1 MFIRIA
7 SAVGTA
13 ALVTG
18 AMLGIAS
25 PANAETNPSCGSVT
39 QIGSTAYIKSGGTT
53 IASVKQF
60 KGCNKN
66 WSYTYVWESFRSSH
80 SGNWWACSGVSA
92 GSQGLVDYKCGGN
105 HQAEVWSSGA
115 NTLSVCTKAYGQL
128 EWSNGEGSAATDQR
142 C

>member
-7 SAVGTA
+7 SAVGTV
-13 ALVTG
+13 ALATG
-18 AMLGIAS
+18 ALLGIAS
-25 PANAETNPSCGSVT
+25 PANAETNPSCSRVD

-66 WSYTYVWESFRSSH
+66 WSYTYVWEGFRNSH
-80 SGNWWACSGVSA
+80 SGTWWACSGVSTS
-92 GSQGLVDYKCGGN
+92 GGLQDYKCGGN
-105 HQAEVWSSGA
+105 HQKEVWSSGA

-128 EWSNGEGSAATDQR
+128 EWSNGEGAAATDQR

>member
-25 PANAETNPSCGSVT
+25 PANAETNPNCSSVT
-39 QIGSTAYIKSGGTT
+39 PIGSTAYIKSGSTT

-66 WSYTYVWESFRSSH
+66 WSYTYVWEGFRNSH
-80 SGNWWACSGVSA
+80 SGNWWACSGISA
-92 GSQGLVDYKCGGN
+92 GSSGVVDFKCGGN
-105 HQAEVWSSGA
+105 HQKEVWSSGA
-115 NTLSVCTKAYGQL
+115 NTLSVCTKAYGEL
-128 EWSNGEGSAATDQR
+128 SWSSGEGSAATDQR

>member
-18 AMLGIAS
+18 ALLGIAS
-25 PANAETNPSCGSVT
+25 PANAETNPSCGSVS
-39 QIGSTAYIKSGGTT
+39 QIGSTAYMKSGGTT

-66 WSYTYVWESFRSSH
+66 WSYTYVWEGFRNSH
-80 SGNWWACSGVSA
+80 SGTWWACSGVSTS
-92 GSQGLVDYKCGGN
+92 GGLQDYMCGGN
-105 HQAEVWSSGA
+105 HQKEVWSTGA

-128 EWSNGEGSAATDQR
+128 EWGGSGESSAATDQR